1 MGNGSGS
8 KVGRVGLSWLLLFR
22 AGYPFGRKNLA
33 LLMLLGVFG
42 KGGANRGGDAL
53 KVNGKLDRCFD
64 LLHPG
69 SSTACKSPPA
79 EALVQD
85 HRE

>member
-1 MGNGSGS
+1 MDLDRRLGGWGSLGFCCF
-8 KVGRVGLSWLLLFR
+8 VRDT
-22 AGYPFGRKNLA
+22 PFGRQNLA

-69 SSTACKSPPA
+69 SSIACKSPPA
-79 EALVQD
+79 EPLVHD